1 MPEQK
6 QAPGSVA
13 LREVGRRLERLRL
26 RGGFTLVAA
35 ASRCQ
40 EQGLRSDASALSRI
54 ENGRRRTVPRDL
66 VTALLDLYQ
75 AGERDRTEVMEF
87 LAPATSPG
95 RRQRPPLWR
104 RHGELLEAMK
114 FGNFLELEAQATLLR
129 NFELAVIPGLLQ
141 TAEYARHAITAFRPD
156 LTSEKID
163 GLCDVRLHRQRALA
177 DGPARELH
185 ALIDGSALHR
195 TIGSPAVMREQLEHL
210 LAASEAPATT
220 IRILPTAVG
229 GHPGLAGPFVI
240 MTFPE
245 ATHARDIVWIET
257 LSTSV
262 YLDQE
267 TEVARYTD
275 AFTHLWNQALDPAH
289 TRNHLKEQIQELHK

>member
-1 MPEQK
+1 M
-6 QAPGSVA
+6 
-13 LREVGRRLERLRL
+13 
-26 RGGFTLVAA
+26 AA
-35 ASRCQ
+35 ATHCQ
-40 EQGLRSDASALSRI
+40 ELGLRTDASALSRI

-75 AGERDRTEVMEF
+75 ADKRDHTEVMGF
-87 LAPATSPG
+87 LPPPDATATG

-104 RHGELLEAMK
+104 RHGDLLDAMK
-114 FGNFLELEAQATLLR
+114 FGNFLELEAQATRLR

-156 LTSEKID
+156 LTVEAID
-163 GLCDVRLHRQRALA
+163 GLCDVRLHRQRTIAA
-177 DGPARELH
+177 GAARELH
-185 ALIDGSALHR
+185 ALIDESALHR
-195 TIGSPAVMREQLEHL
+195 TIGSPAVMREQLERL
-210 LAASEAPATT
+210 LAASESPGTT
-220 IRILPTAVG
+220 IRVLPTAVG

-275 AFTHLWNQALDPAH
+275 AFTHLWPRALDPAR
-289 TRNHLKEQIQELHK
+289 TRNHLKNQIQEFHS